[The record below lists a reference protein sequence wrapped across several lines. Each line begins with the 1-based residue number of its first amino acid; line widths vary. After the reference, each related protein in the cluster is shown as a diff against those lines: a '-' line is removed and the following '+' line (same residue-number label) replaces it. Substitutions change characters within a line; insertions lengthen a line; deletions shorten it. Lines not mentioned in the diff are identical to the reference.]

1 MTISILDGKRIVL
14 GVTGS
19 IACYKSADLASK
31 LTQAGALVDVVLTQS
46 AQRFITPLTFQA
58 VTGRAVYTDLWDEQ
72 GHVNHVRLG
81 ESADLLVIS
90 PATANTL
97 AKLASGIADNMLT
110 VTALTARCPVLVAPA
125 MDGGMYAN
133 AAVCANVQTLTERGV
148 TVIDPKEGRMASGLV
163 GKGRLPETAEML
175 GQIRLA
181 LGRQGALAG
190 KRLLVTAGPTQE
202 PFDPVRYITNHST
215 GKQGIAI
222 AQAALDMG
230 ADVTLITGQIHQP
243 IPFGLRQIKIQ
254 TAVELHDAV
263 LFEVGNHDILV
274 MTAAVGDFRPKTTAQ
289 HKIKKDPNA
298 NDAPAVELTRN
309 PDILKAVKLWRE
321 KSADPLFVVGF
332 AAETQDILR
341 NGQSKLIRKGMDM
354 IAVNDV
360 GGTRTGFG
368 VDTNQITLIH
378 RDTSQQIIPLQSKER
393 VAETILLAVTENLT

>member
-1 MTISILDGKRIVL
+1 MTISIFKSKRIVL

-31 LTQAGALVDVVLTQS
+31 LTQAGAKVDVVLTKA
-46 AQRFITPLTFQA
+46 AQRFVTPLTFQS
-58 VTGRAVYTDLWDEQ
+58 VTGRTVYTNLWDEH

-133 AAVCANVQTLTERGV
+133 AAVRANVQTLTERGV
-148 TVIDPKEGRMASGLV
+148 TIIDPKEGRMASGLI

-175 GQIRLA
+175 GHIRRA
-181 LGRQGALAG
+181 LGRQGELAG

-215 GKQGIAI
+215 GKQGVAV

-230 ADVTLITGQIHQP
+230 ADVTLITGRIHQP
-243 IPFGLRQIKIQ
+243 IPFGVRHIQIQ
-254 TAVELHDAV
+254 TALELHDAV
-263 LFEVGNHDILV
+263 LAEVGNHDVLV
-274 MTAAVGDFRPKTTAQ
+274 MAAAVGDFRPKTTAQ
-289 HKIKKDPNA
+289 HKIKKDPNSA
-298 NDAPAVELTRN
+298 DAPHIELTRN
-309 PDILKAVKLWRE
+309 PDILKAVKTWRE
-321 KSADPLFVVGF
+321 QTPHPLFVVGF
-332 AAETQDILR
+332 AAETQDILA
-341 NGQSKLIRKGMDM
+341 NGRGKLLRKGLDM

-360 GGTRTGFG
+360 GGTQTGFG
-368 VDTNQITLIH
+368 VDTNQIVLIH
-378 RDTSQQIIPLQSKER
+378 RDETQQTIPLQSKAS
-393 VAETILLAVTENLT
+393 VAEKILQQVAQQMS